1 MMKIH
6 NKRELQITAT
16 NHSADIDYK
25 DFMNIYRHCTD
36 KRYKILIYN
45 SQYSFVKF
53 RHNSE
58 LKVMSL
64 DSMQKRLQNFYKFS

>member
-36 KRYKILIYN
+36 KRYRILIYN
-45 SQYSFVKF
+45 SQNSSVKF

-58 LKVMSL
+58 LKEMSL